1 MSGEIVEESEY
12 NKVSTSEIELS
23 GVESFSHRL
32 DNVSGVSKHVAR
44 VVSSTSMLGE
54 EEITDHRNRDDDN
67 EETLQSLIGG
77 DEVAAKKRT
86 TRTVLPS
93 VGKYLLLGLPRY
105 LKKRC
110 LKTRQSSYQ
119 HVLSFLTFLFLQ
131 WRCFVYRFLVLSGD
145 HHCRLPYGSN
155 RVKCPPNFSG
165 YYYVSWAVQS
175 SSSFMIQDSRLFS
188 CVQNSLLHVSLGAVD
203 SYIQPH

>member
-1 MSGEIVEESEY
+1 MSGDIVEESKY
-12 NKVSTSEIELS
+12 NTVSTSEIELS

-93 VGKYLLLGLPRY
+93 IGKYLLLGLPRY

-110 LKTRQSSYQ
+110 LKNSAIF
-119 HVLSFLTFLFLQ
+119 LSTCTIFLIYLFLQ
-131 WRCFVYRFLVLSGD
+131 WLCFVYRLLVLSGD
-145 HHCRLPYGSN
+145 RYCRLPYGSD
-155 RVKCPPNFSG
+155 RVKCPPNFSC

-175 SSSFMIQDSRLFS
+175 SLTFFDSLFKS
-188 CVQNSLLHVSLGAVD
+188 VFLLLEFFTTHFLGRCR
-203 SYIQPH
+203 